1 MKLILQ
7 AIKALF
13 RKVENAIPEKLPNPN
28 PITFTGA
35 VEATYDGNQ
44 AVEVEIP
51 KGGGG
56 YDVVIKHFWGRGD
69 LGNEVILESGDFE
82 TLKNKFFNYE
92 CINALVYEI
101 FFINGETI
109 QETRSTRMVVFTFH
123 DFDGGKIC
131 MWADPNNNTKQ
142 YYIHPDN
149 TAEYWEYND

>member
-56 YDVVIKHFWGRGD
+56 YDVVIKHFWHHGEY
-69 LGNEVILESGDFE
+69 GNSEVILESGDFE

-101 FFINGETI
+101 IFVNGETI
-109 QETRSTRMVVFTFH
+109 QETLNTRMVVFIY
-123 DFDGGKIC
+123 DDNDDKIG
-131 MWADPNNNTKQ
+131 MWADPNSNVKR

-149 TAEYWEYND
+149 TAEYWVYED